1 MFEKAFLWY
10 ETDQRPSCVRD
21 LLDDVFAIL
30 GIVRN
35 NLNEGEIVA

>member
-30 GIVRN
+30 GIVRKQH
-35 NLNEGEIVA
+35 EGEIVA